1 MPSVSALPG
10 SGPIYGTGTSDY
22 SKNQNVTKEFKS
34 YGGTLGYGYA
44 GDQELNAYA
53 KSLPKPSPAAN
64 AFGLVMPSL
73 AKLQANSLAFAKN
86 KQGFYNLIKNNPNLA
101 RQYQGGLKGYLGKSM
116 YQMLIGNMPQTSLY
130 NNLAKGLF
138 F

>member
-1 MPSVSALPG
+1 MPSVSASPG

-34 YGGTLGYGYA
+34 YSGTLGYGYA

-53 KSLPKPSPAAN
+53 KGLPKPSPMSTVLARAMPGLAN
-64 AFGLVMPSL
+64 I
-73 AKLQANSLAFAKN
+73 QANSLAFAKN
-86 KQGFYNLIKNNPNLA
+86 KQGFYNLIRNNPNLA

-116 YQMLIGNMPQTSLY
+116 YQMLIGNMPQTSLASG
-130 NNLAKGLF
+130 LAKGLF
-138 F
+138 S